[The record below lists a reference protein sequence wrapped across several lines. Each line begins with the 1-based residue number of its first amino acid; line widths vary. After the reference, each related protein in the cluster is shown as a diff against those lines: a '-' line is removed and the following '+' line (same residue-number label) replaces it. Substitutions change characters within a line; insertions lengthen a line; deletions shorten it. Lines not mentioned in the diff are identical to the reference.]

1 MTDVIGRKRPW
12 SDLKYNYKIYLEGLF
27 QIVCQETEKEKEAE
41 GKWERQEVKENK
53 QGREKDEV
61 KEKRERTW

>member
-1 MTDVIGRKRPW
+1 
-12 SDLKYNYKIYLEGLF
+12 
-27 QIVCQETEKEKEAE
+27 VCQETEKEKEAE
-41 GKWERQEVKENK
+41 GRWERQVVKENK

>member
-41 GKWERQEVKENK
+41 GR
-53 QGREKDEV
+53 
-61 KEKRERTW
+61 